1 MAYLDE
7 TSIAAS
13 PYVARCNKAFK
24 FYLDNRRGNSLG
36 TGLYLAVAS
45 GDSNEWV
52 NSVPLP
58 SLNTYD
64 LTDIQVFIRYRNMY
78 MVKDDVDGNISVGTS
93 LNSGDHMWSKVDQGA
108 NDDEYFKNVITNKS
122 RWVYVDFEIKTNYNI
137 PNVIRQFGI
146 YSYLR
151 LMNGIDPSLEYY
163 SPSTMVQLTSGPRK
177 YDGILELVHNKES
190 YYKST
195 EIKEILAYVLEF

>member
-13 PYVARCNKAFK
+13 PYIARSNKAFK

-58 SLNTYD
+58 SLSTYD

-78 MVKDDVDGNISVGTS
+78 MVRDDVDGNIKDIVLDYTETYSHQM
-93 LNSGDHMWSKVDQGA
+93 LRYSG
-108 NDDEYFKNVITNKS
+108 EY
-122 RWVYVDFEIKTNYNI
+122 
-137 PNVIRQFGI
+137 
-146 YSYLR
+146 
-151 LMNGIDPSLEYY
+151 
-163 SPSTMVQLTSGPRK
+163 
-177 YDGILELVHNKES
+177 
-190 YYKST
+190 
-195 EIKEILAYVLEF
+195 